1 MCTIISEFEGN
12 MNNCLLTYL
21 NEENVNELLTPIH
34 LIDRRTLTSLNEN
47 DLVEINENEMKTMKV
62 LATNLLKQWVNLN
75 MGIYY
80 LYSNI
85 IRMMEKLKV
94 AIVI

>member
-21 NEENVNELLTPIH
+21 NEENVSELLTPIH

-75 MGIYY
+75 MGIY
-80 LYSNI
+80 
-85 IRMMEKLKV
+85 
-94 AIVI
+94 